1 MFQGISFALSSF
13 WNVSLQNTDF
23 LSSVVNLRDAWRY
36 CADSVTGLCVVGLL
50 SILSV
55 FVSGTHHKVLQYG
68 KIRIYILKRMVEDQ

>member
-1 MFQGISFALSSF
+1 MPDGTVQI
-13 WNVSLQNTDF
+13 
-23 LSSVVNLRDAWRY
+23 
-36 CADSVTGLCVVGLL
+36 VTGLCVVGLL